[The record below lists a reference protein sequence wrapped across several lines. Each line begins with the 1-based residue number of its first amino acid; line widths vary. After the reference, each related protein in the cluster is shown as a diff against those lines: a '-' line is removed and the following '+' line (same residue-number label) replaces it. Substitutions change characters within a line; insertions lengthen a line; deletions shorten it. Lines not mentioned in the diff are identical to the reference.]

1 MNAPSLEMPPTLSK
15 RKSRRI
21 ASHSRTQRAQRTVMK
36 QASHR
41 NHFKKRLFTTDDTDR
56 KFPSNPLSAVFS
68 LRPWRE
74 DFFVFFQTQN
84 HF

>member
-1 MNAPSLEMPPTLSK
+1 
-15 RKSRRI
+15 
-21 ASHSRTQRAQRTVMK
+21 MK